1 MRFSF
6 SVRVLVV
13 VVMLLAAVIVGLVA
27 GLLAHLDGAR
37 VPACIMRG
45 GASAGTM
52 MTVLVVVMVALGV
65 LA

>member
-1 MRFSF
+1 MGFSF

-13 VVMLLAAVIVGLVA
+13 GVALLTAVIVGMVA
-27 GLLAHLDGAR
+27 GMLAHLDGAK

-45 GASAGTM
+45 GASVGAT
-52 MTVLVVVMVALGV
+52 MTVLVLVMVALGV